1 MSGAEAGHHASTQPG
16 TIAGAPGAIAAA
28 AAPVADERTLF
39 GWSVGDADPQTLAD
53 ALEKAFDYRGDVTL
67 ALRDQ
72 KTVTGYIFDRRL
84 GKSPQDSTVRL
95 LTATSDTPVSVRY
108 NEIARLEFSG
118 KDAAHGKSFE
128 TWIKKYTEK
137 KLKGEKASIESEVI

>member
-1 MSGAEAGHHASTQPG
+1 MSGAEAGHHASTQPLAG
-16 TIAGAPGAIAAA
+16 TTPPAPGTA
-28 AAPVADERTLF
+28 AAPADDKSLF

-67 ALRDQ
+67 ALRNQ
-72 KTVTGYIFDRRL
+72 QTVTGYIFDRRL
-84 GKSPQDSTVRL
+84 GKTNQESCVRL
-95 LTATSDTPVSVRY
+95 MTAANDTPVSVRY
-108 NEIARLEFSG
+108 NDIARLEFSG

-137 KLKGEKASIESEVI
+137 KLKGEKASIESEAL